1 MPEQTGVRRV
11 AFAATLATRRS
22 NTVIRVAVSLI
33 SGSEPQVG
41 AAAPTNPGTR
51 RP

>member
-1 MPEQTGVRRV
+1 MPERTGARRV
-11 AFAATLATRRS
+11 AFAATRATRRL

-41 AAAPTNPGTR
+41 NAAAVTPGTR
-51 RP
+51 